1 MRNAVLTIF
10 LCSFC
15 GLIQAQTTIP
25 GLVNYWPFNG
35 SADDSLGVNHGIAY
49 GGITPT
55 MGIDG
60 QEGSA
65 YYFDGIDDY
74 VKINANNPRQI
85 TIAFW
90 FKADNLIGDERF
102 ISGMDGGSYALT
114 LIHYSNALVFWYPY
128 KTVVSKI
135 DTNKPIWSFLVLS
148 IDQNQNVTTYYN
160 GKKVGIQNFF
170 ISPSNYWGIGG
181 KLLGYYGSH
190 FRGSMDE
197 FMIFDRQITD
207 AEVLELY
214 EANKPYD
221 VADVAPMLFHN
232 EGKIGVG
239 TPYPDE
245 LLTVDGKI
253 HGKEL
258 LIDSSVPVPD
268 YVFEKDYELKTL
280 EWIEKFI
287 QENGHLPNLPSANDI
302 EREGLDLEQ
311 MDMAMLRKIEELTLY
326 VIGQDKLIAE
336 LELSVGQL
344 EIDKKELF
352 KLAKRLEEL
361 QVAIKSLKEKEN

>member
-1 MRNAVLTIF
+1 MRNAILTVF
-10 LCSFC
+10 FC
-15 GLIQAQTTIP
+15 CFCCLVQAQTTIP

-35 SADDSLGVNHGIAY
+35 SANDSVGTNHGITF

-55 MGIDG
+55 KGIDG

-65 YYFDGIDDY
+65 YYFDGLDDY
-74 VKINANNPRQI
+74 VKINAHNPREI

-102 ISGMDGGSYALT
+102 ISGMDGGGYALT
-114 LIHYSNALVFWYPY
+114 LIHYSKALVFWYPY

-135 DTNKPIWSFLVLS
+135 DANKPIWAFLALS

-160 GKKVGIQNFF
+160 GKKVGTQNFF
-170 ISPSNYWGIGG
+170 ISPSNYWAIGG
-181 KLLGYYGSH
+181 KLLNFYGSH
-190 FRGSMDE
+190 FRGSIDE

-214 EANKPYD
+214 EANNPYD
-221 VADVAPMLFHN
+221 VGDFAPLLFHN

-268 YVFEKDYELKTL
+268 YVFEKHYDDLKTL

-287 QENGHLPNLPSANDI
+287 QENGHLPNMPSAKDI
-302 EREGLDLEQ
+302 ESEGLDLEQ

-326 VIGQDKLIAE
+326 LIEQDKLITE

-344 EIDKKELF
+344 ELDKKELF
-352 KLAKRLEEL
+352 KLTKRLEEL
-361 QVAIKSLKEKEN
+361 QVAIKSLKEN